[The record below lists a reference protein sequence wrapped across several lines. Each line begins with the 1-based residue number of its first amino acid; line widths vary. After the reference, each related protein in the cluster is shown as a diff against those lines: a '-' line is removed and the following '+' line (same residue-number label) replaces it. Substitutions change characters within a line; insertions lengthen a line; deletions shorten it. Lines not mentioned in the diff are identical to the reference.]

1 MDGQTSSV
9 SRDVVVERAARARAA
24 ARQLIRADA
33 AQRDA
38 ALRQMAATLRCQAE
52 QIKAE
57 NARDMAAGAAKG
69 LSAAMLDRL
78 RLDDK
83 RIEDMAVAVEEI
95 ADFADPLSG
104 ILAEWER
111 PNGLR
116 IQKVPVP
123 LGVVGIVYESRP
135 NVTVDSVGLCLKAG
149 NAVVLRGGSEAIH
162 SNVCLAGLLAQ
173 AAEQVGLPGS
183 CVEIVPITDRE
194 AVLELV
200 RLDQYL
206 NLVVPRGGAALIRTV
221 KDNATVPVLEH
232 ERGMTQ
238 IYVDATCEVEM
249 AVSIVHNA
257 KVQRPGVC
265 NAVEN
270 LYVHEKNTK
279 ALKAIVAD
287 LKVSGVEIRADA
299 GVMAVCPDCTEA
311 TAEDWDT
318 EYLDLILTVGLV
330 SSLDEALDAIAEHT
344 SGLTEAIITDNQANA
359 DRFLREV
366 DSACVYH
373 NASTRFTDGGQFG
386 MGAEIGISTGKMHA
400 RGPVGVRE
408 LTSYKYVIHGNGQV
422 RG

>member
-1 MDGQTSSV
+1 MNINDI
-9 SRDVVVERAARARAA
+9 VVERAARAKLA
-24 ARQLIRADA
+24 ARELAKADNDL
-33 AQRDA
+33 RNT
-38 ALRQMAATLRCQAE
+38 ALRQMAQSLRARAQEIKDANAE
-52 QIKAE
+52 
-57 NARDMAAGAAKG
+57 DMQQGQAKG

-83 RIEDMAVAVEEI
+83 RIEDMAVALEEI
-95 ADFADPLSG
+95 AAFDDPLSG
-104 ILAEWER
+104 ILSETRR
-111 PNGLR
+111 PNGLL

-123 LGVVGIVYESRP
+123 VGVAGIVYESRP

-149 NAVVLRGGSEAIH
+149 NTVVLRGGSEAIN
-162 SNVCLAGLLAQ
+162 SNVCLAGILGDTC
-173 AAEQVGLPGS
+173 EQVGLPRS
-183 CVEIVPITDRE
+183 CVEIVPVTDRA
-194 AVLELV
+194 AVLALV
-200 RLDQYL
+200 KLDQYL
-206 NLVVPRGGAALIRTV
+206 SLIVPRGGAALIRTC

-238 IYVDATCEVEM
+238 IYIDATCDLEM
-249 AVSIVHNA
+249 AVSIIHNA

-270 LYVHEKNTK
+270 LYIHEANAA
-279 ALKAIVAD
+279 ALQAVLAD
-287 LKVSGVEIRADA
+287 LQTSGVEIRADERVLA
-299 GVMAVCPDCTEA
+299 ACDGCVPA

-330 SSLDEALDAIAEHT
+330 SSLDEALERIAQHS
-344 SGLTEAIITDNQANA
+344 SGLAEAIITDNEANA
-359 DRFLREV
+359 ERFLREV

-408 LTSYKYVIHGNGQV
+408 LTSYKYIIHGNGQV
-422 RG
+422 RS

>member
-1 MDGQTSSV
+1 MRVLGQDGAVIHTGYTADLEAGTV
-9 SRDVVVERAARARAA
+9 AFNDVTGYSQPVTIEH
-24 ARQLIRADA
+24 
-33 AQRDA
+33 
-38 ALRQMAATLRCQAE
+38 
-52 QIKAE
+52 
-57 NARDMAAGAAKG
+57 
-69 LSAAMLDRL
+69 
-78 RLDDK
+78 
-83 RIEDMAVAVEEI
+83 RIEDMAVALEEI
-95 ADFADPLSG
+95 AAFDDPLAD

-123 LGVVGIVYESRP
+123 IGVVGIVYESRP

-162 SNVCLAGLLAQ
+162 SNVCLAGLLAEA
-173 AAEQVGLPGS
+173 AAEVGLPAS
-183 CVEIVPITDRE
+183 CVEIVPVTDRQ

-200 RLDQYL
+200 KLDQYL
-206 NLVVPRGGAALIRTV
+206 NLVVPRGGKQLIRTV

-238 IYVDATCEVEM
+238 IYVDATCEVDM
-249 AVSIVHNA
+249 AVSLVHNA

-270 LYVHEKNTK
+270 LYVHEHNTK

-287 LKVSGVEIRADA
+287 LQAAGVEIRADA
-299 GVMAVCPDCTEA
+299 GVMAVCDGCTEA

-330 SSLDEALDAIAEHT
+330 SSLDEALDCIAAHS
-344 SGLTEAIITDNQANA
+344 SGLTEAIITDNEANA
-359 DRFLREV
+359 ARFLREV

-408 LTSYKYVIHGNGQV
+408 LTSYKYVIHGDGQV

>member
-1 MDGQTSSV
+1 MDI
-9 SRDVVVERAARARAA
+9 REAVVERAARARAA
-24 ARQLIRADA
+24 TRDLIKADV
-33 AQRDA
+33 
-38 ALRQMAATLRCQAE
+38 ALRDTALRAMAGKLRANAE
-52 QIKAE
+52 TIKAE
-57 NARDMAAGAAKG
+57 NAKDMEGGQEKG
-69 LSAAMLDRL
+69 LSSAMLDRL

-83 RIEDMAVAVEEI
+83 RIEDMAVALEEI
-95 ADFADPLSG
+95 AAFDDPLAD

-123 LGVVGIVYESRP
+123 IGVVGIVYESRP

-162 SNVCLAGLLAQ
+162 SNVCLAGLLAEA
-173 AAEQVGLPGS
+173 AAEVGLPAS
-183 CVEIVPITDRE
+183 CVEIVPVTDRQ

-200 RLDQYL
+200 KLDQYL
-206 NLVVPRGGAALIRTV
+206 NLVVPRGGKQLIRTV

-238 IYVDATCEVEM
+238 IYVDATCEVDM
-249 AVSIVHNA
+249 AVSLVHNA

-270 LYVHEKNTK
+270 LYVHEHNTK

-287 LKVSGVEIRADA
+287 LQAAGVEIRADA
-299 GVMAVCPDCTEA
+299 GVMAVCDGCTEA

-330 SSLDEALDAIAEHT
+330 SSLDEALDCIAAHS
-344 SGLTEAIITDNQANA
+344 SGLTEAIITDNEANA
-359 DRFLREV
+359 ARFLREV

>member
-1 MDGQTSSV
+1 MTIKETVLQC
-9 SRDVVVERAARARAA
+9 AARAKEATRAVA
-24 ARQLIRADA
+24 RADA
-33 AQRDA
+33 GARDE
-38 ALRQMAATLRCQAE
+38 ALRQMAAALRARADE
-52 QIKAE
+52 IKAA
-57 NARDMAAGAAKG
+57 NAQDMANGEQKG
-69 LSAAMLDRL
+69 LSSAMLDRL

-83 RIEDMAVAVEEI
+83 RIEDMAAALEQI
-95 ADFADPLSG
+95 AQFDDPLAG

-116 IQKVPVP
+116 IARVPVP

-149 NAVVLRGGSEAIH
+149 NTVVLRGGSEAIH
-162 SNVCLAGLLAQ
+162 SNVCLAGILAA
-173 AAEQVGLPGS
+173 AAEASGLPRS
-183 CVEIVPITDRE
+183 CVEIIPITDRE

-200 RLDQYL
+200 RADRYL
-206 NLVVPRGGAALIRTV
+206 SLVVPRGGAALIRTV

-238 IYVDATCEVEM
+238 IYIDATCDTAM
-249 AVSIVHNA
+249 AVDLVHNA

-270 LYVHEKNTK
+270 LYVHQANSA
-279 ALKAIVAD
+279 ALRAVVAD
-287 LKVSGVEIRADA
+287 LQNSGVEVRGDA
-299 GVMAVCPDCTEA
+299 GVLAQCPGCTPA

-330 SSLDEALDAIAEHT
+330 SSLDEALDRIACHS
-344 SGLTEAIITDNQANA
+344 SGLTEAIITDDAANA
-359 DRFLREV
+359 QRFLREV

-408 LTSYKYVIHGNGQV
+408 LTSYKYVIHGSGQV
-422 RG
+422 RS

>member
-1 MDGQTSSV
+1 MAQALRS
-9 SRDVVVERAARARAA
+9 RAAEIKEANAA
-24 ARQLIRADA
+24 
-33 AQRDA
+33 
-38 ALRQMAATLRCQAE
+38 
-52 QIKAE
+52 
-57 NARDMAAGAAKG
+57 DMANGEQKG
-69 LSAAMLDRL
+69 RSSAMLDRL

-83 RIEDMAVAVEEI
+83 RIEDMAVALEEI
-95 ADFADPLSG
+95 AQFDDPLCG
-104 ILAEWER
+104 VLAEIER

-116 IQKVPVP
+116 ISRVPVP

-149 NAVVLRGGSEAIH
+149 NTVVLRGGSEAIN
-162 SNVCLAGLLAQ
+162 SNVCLAGILSDA
-173 AAEQVGLPGS
+173 AAEIGLPRS
-183 CVEIVPITDRE
+183 CVEIVPVTDRE
-194 AVLELV
+194 AVIELV
-200 RLDQYL
+200 KADKYL
-206 NLVVPRGGAALIRTV
+206 SLVVPRGGAALIRTC

-238 IYVDATCEVEM
+238 IYVDATCDIAM

-257 KVQRPGVC
+257 KAQRPGVC

-270 LYVHEKNTK
+270 LYVHEANPE
-279 ALKAIVAD
+279 ALKAIVTD
-287 LKVSGVEIRADA
+287 LQAAGVEIRADER
-299 GVMAVCPDCTEA
+299 VMALCEGCTPA

-330 SSLDEALDAIAEHT
+330 ASLDEALDRIADHS

-359 DRFLREV
+359 ERFLREV

-408 LTSYKYVIHGNGQV
+408 LTGYKYIIHGTGQV
-422 RG
+422 RS

>member
-1 MDGQTSSV
+1 MEIKEA
-9 SRDVVVERAARARAA
+9 VVERAARARAA
-24 ARQLIRADA
+24 TRDLIKADA
-33 AQRDA
+33 AQRDT
-38 ALRQMAATLRCQAE
+38 ALRAMAQKLRASAE
-52 QIKAE
+52 TIKAE
-57 NARDMAAGAAKG
+57 NAQDMAAGADKG
-69 LSAAMLDRL
+69 LSSAMLDRL

-83 RIEDMAVAVEEI
+83 RIEDMAVALEEI
-95 ADFADPLSG
+95 AAFDDPLAG

-123 LGVVGIVYESRP
+123 IGVVGIVYESRP

-162 SNVCLAGLLAQ
+162 SNVCLAGLLAEA
-173 AAEQVGLPGS
+173 AAEAGLPAS
-183 CVEIVPITDRE
+183 CVEIVPVTDRQ

-200 RLDQYL
+200 KLDQYL
-206 NLVVPRGGAALIRTV
+206 NLVVPRGGKQLIRTV

-238 IYVDATCEVEM
+238 IYVDATCDVAM
-249 AVSIVHNA
+249 AVSVVHNA

-270 LYVHEKNTK
+270 LYVHEHNTK

-287 LKVSGVEIRADA
+287 LQAAGVEVRADA
-299 GVMAVCPDCTEA
+299 GVMAVCEGCTEA
-311 TAEDWDT
+311 TPEDWDT

-330 SSLDEALDAIAEHT
+330 SSLDEALDRIAAHT
-344 SGLTEAIITDNQANA
+344 SGLTEAILTDNEANA
-359 DRFLREV
+359 ARFLREV

-408 LTSYKYVIHGNGQV
+408 LTSYKYVIHGSGQT

>member
-1 MDGQTSSV
+1 MDI
-9 SRDVVVERAARARAA
+9 REAVVERAARARAA
-24 ARQLIRADA
+24 TRELIKA
-33 AQRDA
+33 DA
-38 ALRQMAATLRCQAE
+38 ALRDTALRAMAAKLRANAE
-52 QIKAE
+52 PIKAE
-57 NARDMAAGAAKG
+57 NAKDMAAGEDKG
-69 LSAAMLDRL
+69 LSSAMLDRL

-83 RIEDMAVAVEEI
+83 RIEDMAVALEEI
-95 ADFADPLSG
+95 AQFDDPLAG
-104 ILAEWER
+104 VLAAWER

-116 IQKVPVP
+116 IEKVAVP
-123 LGVVGIVYESRP
+123 IGVVGIVYESRP

-149 NAVVLRGGSEAIH
+149 NAVVLRGGSESIN
-162 SNVCLAGLLAQ
+162 SNVCLAALLSEA
-173 AAEQVGLPGS
+173 AAEVGLPAS
-183 CVEIVPITDRE
+183 CVEIVPVTDRQ

-200 RLDQYL
+200 KLDQYL
-206 NLVVPRGGAALIRTV
+206 SLVVPRGGAQLIRTV

-238 IYVDATCEVEM
+238 IYVDATCDVNM

-270 LYVHEKNTK
+270 LYVHEHNTK

-287 LKVSGVEIRADA
+287 LQAAGVEIRADA
-299 GVMAVCPDCTEA
+299 GVMAVCDGCTEA
-311 TAEDWDT
+311 TPEDWDT

-330 SSLDEALDAIAEHT
+330 SSLDEALDAIAAHT
-344 SGLTEAIITDNQANA
+344 SGLTEAIITDNEAHA
-359 DRFLREV
+359 ARFLREV

-422 RG
+422 RE

>member
-1 MDGQTSSV
+1 MDIKQAV
-9 SRDVVVERAARARAA
+9 IERAARARQA
-24 ARQLIRADA
+24 ARRLATADA
-33 AQRDA
+33 AWRDR
-38 ALRQMAATLRCQAE
+38 ALRQMAQALREAADE
-52 QIKAE
+52 IKTE
-57 NARDMAAGAAKG
+57 NARDMANGEQKG
-69 LSAAMLDRL
+69 LSSAMLDRL

-83 RIEDMAVAVEEI
+83 RIEDMAVALEEI
-95 ADFADPLSG
+95 AEFDDPLQG
-104 ILAEWER
+104 VLAEWER

-116 IQKVPVP
+116 ISKVPVP
-123 LGVVGIVYESRP
+123 LGVVGVVYESRP

-149 NAVVLRGGSEAIH
+149 NTVVLRGGSEAIN
-162 SNVCLAGLLAQ
+162 SNVCLAGILAR
-173 AAEQVGLPGS
+173 ACEAVGLPAS
-183 CVEIVPITDRE
+183 CVEIVPVTDRQ

-200 RLDQYL
+200 RCDQYL
-206 NLVVPRGGAALIRTV
+206 SLVVPRGGKELIRTV

-238 IYVDATCEVEM
+238 IYVDETCDLDM
-249 AVSIVHNA
+249 AVNIIHNA

-270 LYVHEKNTK
+270 LYVHHANHG
-279 ALKAIVAD
+279 ALRAIMDD
-287 LKVSGVEIRADA
+287 LQASGVEIRGDD
-299 GVMAVCPDCTEA
+299 GVMALCPGCLPA
-311 TAEDWDT
+311 TDEDWDT

-330 SSLDEALDAIAEHT
+330 ESMDQALDLIARHS
-344 SGLTEAIITDNQANA
+344 SGLAECIISDNSENA
-359 DRFLREV
+359 ERFLREV

-422 RG
+422 RS

>member
-1 MDGQTSSV
+1 LATA
-9 SRDVVVERAARARAA
+9 DVE
-24 ARQLIRADA
+24 
-33 AQRDA
+33 QRDQ
-38 ALRQMAATLRCQAE
+38 ALLQMAASLRARRQE
-52 QIKAE
+52 IKDA
-57 NARDMAAGAAKG
+57 NALDMSKGQEKG
-69 LSAAMLDRL
+69 LTAAMLDRL

-83 RIEDMAVAVEEI
+83 RIEDMAVALEEI
-95 ADFADPLSG
+95 AAFDDPLQG
-104 ILAEWER
+104 VLAHWDR

-116 IQKVPVP
+116 IEKVPVP

-149 NAVVLRGGSEAIH
+149 NAVVLRGGSEAIN
-162 SNVCLAGLLAQ
+162 SNVCLAGILAE
-173 AAEQVGLPGS
+173 AAALAGLPGS

-200 RLDQYL
+200 KADQYL
-206 NLVVPRGGAALIRTV
+206 SLVVPRGGAALIRTC

-238 IYVDATCEVEM
+238 IYVDATCDVEM
-249 AVSIVHNA
+249 AVNIIHNA

-270 LYVHEKNTK
+270 LYVHEANE
-279 ALKAIVAD
+279 AGLKAILAD
-287 LKVSGVEIRADA
+287 LQASGVEIRGDER
-299 GVMAVCPDCTEA
+299 VMALCEGCVAA
-311 TAEDWDT
+311 TPADWDT
-318 EYLDLILTVGLV
+318 EYLDLILTVGMV
-330 SSLDEALDAIAEHT
+330 DSLEEALDAIASHT
-344 SGLTEAIITDNQANA
+344 SGLAEAIITDDQASA
-359 DRFLREV
+359 DRFLRAV

-408 LTSYKYVIHGNGQV
+408 LTSYKYIIHGNGQV
-422 RG
+422 RS

>member
-1 MDGQTSSV
+1 M
-9 SRDVVVERAARARAA
+9 
-24 ARQLIRADA
+24 
-33 AQRDA
+33 
-38 ALRQMAATLRCQAE
+38 
-52 QIKAE
+52 
-57 NARDMAAGAAKG
+57 
-69 LSAAMLDRL
+69 
-78 RLDDK
+78 
-83 RIEDMAVAVEEI
+83 EI
-95 ADFADPLSG
+95 AAFDDPLQG
-104 ILAEWER
+104 VLAHWDR

-116 IQKVPVP
+116 IEKVPVP

-149 NAVVLRGGSEAIH
+149 NAVVLRGGSEAIN
-162 SNVCLAGLLAQ
+162 SNVCLAGILAE
-173 AAEQVGLPGS
+173 AAEQAGLPGS

-200 RLDQYL
+200 KADQYL
-206 NLVVPRGGAALIRTV
+206 SLVVPRGGAALIRTC

-238 IYVDATCEVEM
+238 IYVDATCDVEM
-249 AVSIVHNA
+249 AVNIIHNA

-270 LYVHEKNTK
+270 LYVHQANEA
-279 ALKAIVAD
+279 ALKAILAD
-287 LKVSGVEIRADA
+287 LQAYGVEIRADERVLA
-299 GVMAVCPDCTEA
+299 LCEGCVQA
-311 TAEDWDT
+311 TPADWDT
-318 EYLDLILTVGLV
+318 EYLDLILTVGIV
-330 SSLDEALDAIAEHT
+330 DSLEQALDAIACHT
-344 SGLTEAIITDNQANA
+344 SGLAEAIITDNQASA
-359 DRFLREV
+359 DRFLRAV

-408 LTSYKYVIHGNGQV
+408 LTSYKYLIHGSGQV

>member
-1 MDGQTSSV
+1 MDIREAV
-9 SRDVVVERAARARAA
+9 IERAARARAA
-24 ARQLIRADA
+24 TRDLIKADA

-38 ALRQMAATLRCQAE
+38 ALRAMAAKLRANADL
-52 QIKAE
+52 IKAE
-57 NARDMAAGAAKG
+57 NAKDMASGADKG
-69 LSAAMLDRL
+69 LSSAMLDRL

-83 RIEDMAVAVEEI
+83 RIEDMAVALEEI
-95 ADFADPLSG
+95 AQFDDPLAGVLS
-104 ILAEWER
+104 EWTR

-123 LGVVGIVYESRP
+123 IGVVGIVYESRP

-162 SNVCLAGLLAQ
+162 SNVCLAGLLSEA
-173 AAEQVGLPGS
+173 AAETGLPAS
-183 CVEIVPITDRE
+183 CVEIVSITDRQ

-200 RLDQYL
+200 KLDQYL
-206 NLVVPRGGAALIRTV
+206 NLIVPRGGAQLIRTV

-238 IYVDATCEVEM
+238 IYVDATCDLPM
-249 AVSIVHNA
+249 AVNVVHNA

-270 LYVHEKNTK
+270 LYVHEANTA
-279 ALKAIVAD
+279 ALTAIVAD
-287 LKVSGVEIRADA
+287 LQAAKVEIRADA
-299 GVMAVCPDCTEA
+299 AVMALCDGCVEA
-311 TAEDWDT
+311 TPEDWDT

-330 SSLDEALDAIAEHT
+330 SSLDEALDQIAAHT
-344 SGLTEAIITDNQANA
+344 SGLTEAILTDNEANA
-359 DRFLREV
+359 ARFLREV

-400 RGPVGVRE
+400 RGPVGVKE

>member
-1 MDGQTSSV
+1 MDIRETV
-9 SRDVVVERAARARAA
+9 LERAARAKQA
-24 ARQLIRADA
+24 ARVLATA
-33 AQRDA
+33 DA
-38 ALRQMAATLRCQAE
+38 ALRDQALRHMASALRASGQ
-52 QIKAE
+52 QIKDA
-57 NARDMAAGAAKG
+57 NALDMQNGEQKG

-83 RIEDMAVAVEEI
+83 RIEDMAVGLEEI
-95 ADFADPLSG
+95 ATFDDPLVG
-104 ILAEWER
+104 VLAEFPR
-111 PNGLR
+111 PNGLL

-149 NAVVLRGGSEAIH
+149 NTVVLRGGSEAIN
-162 SNVCLAGLLAQ
+162 SNVCLAGILAQ
-173 AAEQVGLPGS
+173 AAEEVGLPRS
-183 CVEIVPITDRE
+183 CVEIVPVTDRE
-194 AVLELV
+194 AVIELV
-200 RLDQYL
+200 KADKYL
-206 NLVVPRGGAALIRTV
+206 SLVVPRGGSALIRTC

-238 IYVDATCEVEM
+238 IYVDATCSVPM
-249 AVSIVHNA
+249 AVNILHNA

-270 LYVHEKNTK
+270 LYVHRDNTE
-279 ALKAIVAD
+279 ALKAILKD
-287 LKVSGVEIRADA
+287 LQAHGVEIRADE
-299 GVMAVCPDCTEA
+299 AVRALCADCTPA
-311 TAEDWDT
+311 TPEDWDT

-330 SSLDEALDAIAEHT
+330 SSLDEALDRIAQHS
-344 SGLTEAIITDNQANA
+344 SGLAEAIITDNNANA

-408 LTSYKYVIHGNGQV
+408 LTSYKYIIHGTGQV
-422 RG
+422 RT

>member
-1 MDGQTSSV
+1 MDI
-9 SRDVVVERAARARAA
+9 REAVVERAARARAA
-24 ARQLIRADA
+24 TRDLIKA
-33 AQRDA
+33 DA
-38 ALRQMAATLRCQAE
+38 ALRDTALRAMAGKLRANAE
-52 QIKAE
+52 TIKAE
-57 NARDMAAGAAKG
+57 NAKDMETGQEKG
-69 LSAAMLDRL
+69 LSSAMLDRL

-83 RIEDMAVAVEEI
+83 RVEEMAVALEEI
-95 ADFADPLSG
+95 AAFDDPLAD

-123 LGVVGIVYESRP
+123 IGVVGIVYESRP

-149 NAVVLRGGSEAIH
+149 NAVVLRGGSEAIN
-162 SNVCLAGLLAQ
+162 SNVRLAGLLAEA
-173 AAEQVGLPGS
+173 AAEVGLPAS
-183 CVEIVPITDRE
+183 CVEIVPVTDRQ

-200 RLDQYL
+200 KLDQYL
-206 NLVVPRGGAALIRTV
+206 NLVVPRGGKQLIRTV

-238 IYVDATCEVEM
+238 IYVDATCEVDM
-249 AVSIVHNA
+249 AVSLVHNA

-270 LYVHEKNTK
+270 LYVHEHNTK

-287 LKVSGVEIRADA
+287 LQAAGVEIRADA
-299 GVMAVCPDCTEA
+299 GVMAVCDGCTEA

-330 SSLDEALDAIAEHT
+330 SSLDEALDRIAEHS
-344 SGLTEAIITDNQANA
+344 SGLTEAIITDNEANA
-359 DRFLREV
+359 ARFLREV

-386 MGAEIGISTGKMHA
+386 MGAEIGISTDKLHA
-400 RGPVGVRE
+400 RGPMSLEE
-408 LTSYKYVIHGNGQV
+408 LTSYKYTVWGSGQV
-422 RG
+422 RE

>member
-1 MDGQTSSV
+1 MEIKQAVT
-9 SRDVVVERAARARAA
+9 ERAARARAA
-24 ARQLIRADA
+24 SRELMKADV
-33 AQRDA
+33 
-38 ALRQMAATLRCQAE
+38 ALRDRALRRMAAVLREHAE
-52 QIKAE
+52 QIKTE
-57 NARDMAAGAAKG
+57 NAKDMAAGQAKG
-69 LSAAMLDRL
+69 LSSAMLDRL
-78 RLDDK
+78 RLDDQ
-83 RIEDMAVAVEEI
+83 RIEDMAVALEQI
-95 ADFADPLSG
+95 ADFADPLAG

-135 NVTVDSVGLCLKAG
+135 NVTADSVGLCLKAG
-149 NAVVLRGGSEAIH
+149 NTVVLRGGSEAIH

-173 AAEQVGLPGS
+173 ACEDVGLPGS
-183 CVEIVPITDRE
+183 CVEIVPFTDRE
-194 AVLELV
+194 AVVELV
-200 RLDQYL
+200 KLDRYL
-206 NLVVPRGGAALIRTV
+206 SLVVPRGGAQLIRTV

-238 IYVDATCEVEM
+238 IVVDATCDVDM
-249 AVSIVHNA
+249 AVSIIHNA

-270 LYVHEKNTK
+270 LYIHERNIK
-279 ALKAIVAD
+279 ALKAIIAD
-287 LKVSGVEIRADA
+287 LQAAGVEIRADA
-299 GVMAVCPDCTEA
+299 GVLAVCPGCTEA

-330 SSLDEALDAIAEHT
+330 SSLDEALDKIAQHS
-344 SGLTEAIITDNQANA
+344 SGLAEAIITDNEAHA
-359 DRFLREV
+359 ERFLREV

-408 LTSYKYVIHGNGQV
+408 LTSYKYVIHGDGQV
-422 RG
+422 RS

>member
-1 MDGQTSSV
+1 MDIKQAV
-9 SRDVVVERAARARAA
+9 IERAARARQA
-24 ARQLIRADA
+24 ARRLATADA
-33 AQRDA
+33 AWRDR
-38 ALRQMAATLRCQAE
+38 ALRQMAQALRESAE
-52 QIKAE
+52 LIKAE
-57 NARDMAAGAAKG
+57 NAKDMANGEQKG
-69 LSAAMLDRL
+69 LSSAMLDRL

-83 RIEDMAVAVEEI
+83 RIEDMATALEEI
-95 ADFADPLSG
+95 AEFDDPLQG
-104 ILAEWER
+104 TLAEWER

-116 IQKVPVP
+116 ISKVPVP

-149 NAVVLRGGSEAIH
+149 NAVLLRGGSEAIN
-162 SNVCLAGLLAQ
+162 SNVCLAGILAQ
-173 AAEQVGLPGS
+173 ACEAVDLPAS
-183 CVEIVPITDRE
+183 CVEIVPVTDRQ

-200 RLDQYL
+200 RCDQYL
-206 NLVVPRGGAALIRTV
+206 SLVVPRGGKELIRTV

-238 IYVDATCEVEM
+238 IYVDATCDVDM

-270 LYVHEKNTK
+270 LYVHHANHG
-279 ALKAIVAD
+279 ALRAILDD
-287 LKVSGVEIRADA
+287 LQASGVEIRADE
-299 GVMAVCPDCTEA
+299 GVLSLCPGCTPA
-311 TAEDWDT
+311 TDEDWDT

-330 SSLDEALDAIAEHT
+330 QSMDEALELIAQHS
-344 SGLTEAIITDNQANA
+344 SGLAECIISDNTESAE
-359 DRFLREV
+359 RFLRAV

-408 LTSYKYVIHGNGQV
+408 LTSYKYIIHGNGQV
-422 RG
+422 RS

>member
-1 MDGQTSSV
+1 MDI
-9 SRDVVVERAARARAA
+9 REAVVERAARARAA
-24 ARQLIRADA
+24 TRDLIKA
-33 AQRDA
+33 DA
-38 ALRQMAATLRCQAE
+38 ALRDTALRAMAGKLRANAE
-52 QIKAE
+52 TIQAE
-57 NARDMAAGAAKG
+57 NAKDMETGQEKG
-69 LSAAMLDRL
+69 LSSAMLDRL

-83 RIEDMAVAVEEI
+83 RIEDMAVALEEI
-95 ADFADPLSG
+95 AAFDDPLADT
-104 ILAEWER
+104 LAEWER

-123 LGVVGIVYESRP
+123 IGVVGIVYESRP

-162 SNVCLAGLLAQ
+162 SNVCLAGLLAEA
-173 AAEQVGLPGS
+173 AAEVGLPAS
-183 CVEIVPITDRE
+183 CVEIVPVTDRQ

-200 RLDQYL
+200 KLDQYL
-206 NLVVPRGGAALIRTV
+206 NLVVPRGGKQLIRTV

-238 IYVDATCEVEM
+238 IYVDAACDVDM
-249 AVSIVHNA
+249 AVSLVHNA

-270 LYVHEKNTK
+270 LYVHEHNTK
-279 ALKAIVAD
+279 ALKAIVGD
-287 LKVSGVEIRADA
+287 LQAAGVEIRADA
-299 GVMAVCPDCTEA
+299 GVMAVCDGCTEA

-318 EYLDLILTVGLV
+318 EYLDLILTMGLV
-330 SSLDEALDAIAEHT
+330 SSLDEALDCIAEHS
-344 SGLTEAIITDNQANA
+344 SGLTEAIITDSEANA
-359 DRFLREV
+359 ARFLREV